1 MTLEPIFKN
10 GDYIISDASGDMA
23 VVSSVD
29 KKSYYHFSSYYSGM
43 FHVLKDLKAA
53 PYTLQVNYQK
63 FFRPCTEEEK
73 DSMDKII
80 SETI

>member
-1 MTLEPIFKN
+1 MALEPIFRK
-10 GDYIISDASGDMA
+10 GEYIISDASGDMA

-29 KKSYYHFSSYYSGM
+29 KKNYYHFSSYYSGM
-43 FHVLKDLKAA
+43 FRSLKDLKAA

-73 DSMDKII
+73 AVMDKII
-80 SETI
+80 SDEI